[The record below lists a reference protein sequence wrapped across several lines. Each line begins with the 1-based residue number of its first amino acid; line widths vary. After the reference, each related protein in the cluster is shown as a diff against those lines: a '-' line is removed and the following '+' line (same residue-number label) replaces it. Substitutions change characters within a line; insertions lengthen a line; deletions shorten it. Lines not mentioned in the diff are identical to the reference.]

1 MTLHKE
7 IRLSQIV
14 GALCVLAGAGVVL
27 YTAVRYRLQVP
38 DAGALGLGI
47 LGSFLA
53 LLGISG
59 LVMGRMLSV
68 FETKARHVVLGEAV
82 GILFAVLGIV
92 LVGAGTFRAWPDPPS
107 LRQLA
112 VILAGLFSGTAGVIV
127 LLGERVKLYER
138 KLIKVEA

>member
-1 MTLHKE
+1 MTLHQE

-14 GALCVLAGAGVVL
+14 GIACIVVGAAIVLFTVL
-27 YTAVRYRLQVP
+27 RYGLLVP

-53 LLGISG
+53 LIGLSG

-68 FETKARHVVLGEAV
+68 FENKAAHVALGEAA
-82 GILFAVLGIV
+82 GILFLVVGIV
-92 LVGAGTFRAWPDPPS
+92 LVAMGTFRAWPDPPS

-112 VILAGLFSGTAGVIV
+112 VILAGLFGGTAGVIV

-138 KLIKVEA
+138 RLLKSAA